1 MKTSDLF
8 NFQFVDRSKEQKIIN
23 NFFQNITGKTLWIK
37 GESGLGKTAF
47 FNYVYNNWNNYS
59 LCYINVK
66 TESTAAEILQV
77 FVLELQKY
85 SDTFIINSEKS
96 SFAANNA
103 TNELTSS
110 RIIAIYRPIT
120 NTPPLST
127 KSSMASV
134 SSCASLTP

>member
-85 SDTFIINSEKS
+85 SDIDLRKNTKNFIILYIKKARMLPEKYH
-96 SFAANNA
+96 
-103 TNELTSS
+103 LTS
-110 RIIAIYRPIT
+110 AK
-120 NTPPLST
+120 L
-127 KSSMASV
+127 
-134 SSCASLTP
+134 